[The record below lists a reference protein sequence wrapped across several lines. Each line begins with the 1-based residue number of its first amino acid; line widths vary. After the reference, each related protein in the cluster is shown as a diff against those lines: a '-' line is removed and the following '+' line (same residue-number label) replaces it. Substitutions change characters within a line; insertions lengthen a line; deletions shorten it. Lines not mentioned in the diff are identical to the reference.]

1 MQIVHRYG
9 DVIAE
14 KYQIIDIL
22 GQGGSCTTYAVQ
34 DLTSNQKI
42 ALKSLSLHWVKDWK
56 VVELFER
63 EGNILSRL
71 DHPTIPRY
79 LEYFYIDTPDNRS
92 FYIAQ
97 QVAPGKSLAFRV
109 EQSWRTTEQEVKD
122 IAIQIL
128 EVLKYL
134 HGLTP
139 PVVHR
144 DIKPQNIIR
153 GDDGKVFLVDFGAV
167 QQTYHN
173 TFMRGSTVVGTY
185 GYMAPEQFRSQAVPA
200 TDLYGLAATLLYLL
214 THRSPA
220 DLPSDGLKIDV
231 CSCVKVSE
239 HFTAWLEKMLELD
252 LEQRFGSA
260 TEALEALL
268 YKHPIK
274 SNKIVKKPKTTL
286 KLLLATASITGAV
299 YSINLLSTYR
309 LEVLTKLGFSNFIN
323 TISLN
328 QAIENADEKL
338 IKTLI
343 SGGVDVNAKN
353 YFGETPLHVVKDIE
367 MAKLLISKGANVNAK
382 DKAGNTPVYKRISD
396 SNKPIVELL
405 IQNGADVNAKN
416 ENGET
421 PLHIAQKAELGES
434 IKNLLL
440 ENGANP
446 NIKDNRGLTAIQ
458 NSKNSEVRKKHH

>member
-63 EGNILSRL
+63 EGNILSQL
-71 DHPTIPRY
+71 DHPAIPRY
-79 LEYFYIDTPDNRS
+79 LEYFYIDTLDNRS

-109 EQSWRTTEQEVKD
+109 EQGWRTTEQEVKD
-122 IAIQIL
+122 IAIQVL

-239 HFTAWLEKMLELD
+239 HFTAWLEKMLEPD

-268 YKHPIK
+268 HKHPIK

-286 KLLLATASITGAV
+286 KLLLATASVIAAV
-299 YSINLLSTYR
+299 YSINLLSNYR

-328 QAIENADEKL
+328 QGI
-338 IKTLI
+338 
-343 SGGVDVNAKN
+343 G
-353 YFGETPLHVVKDIE
+353 
-367 MAKLLISKGANVNAK
+367 
-382 DKAGNTPVYKRISD
+382 
-396 SNKPIVELL
+396 
-405 IQNGADVNAKN
+405 
-416 ENGET
+416 
-421 PLHIAQKAELGES
+421 S
-434 IKNLLL
+434 ICWGK
-440 ENGANP
+440 
-446 NIKDNRGLTAIQ
+446 
-458 NSKNSEVRKKHH
+458 